1 MKGGVVKW
9 RRLCVLHFACTY
21 APPLLVLVRDKRG
34 LKERGPLWAVAGMDA
49 MRDRVQG
56 ILWGSEHADLTVTL
70 CGEWRRERGRVRE
83 STLARRR
90 GTAPRAPPLCL
101 YVKSVCEREFGQRKR
116 KPLCSPHT
124 PIECMFSLS
133 ASVDAPVRAA

>member
-1 MKGGVVKW
+1 
-9 RRLCVLHFACTY
+9 
-21 APPLLVLVRDKRG
+21 
-34 LKERGPLWAVAGMDA
+34 

-56 ILWGSEHADLTVTL
+56 ILWGSEHAG
-70 CGEWRRERGRVRE
+70 CGDAAWIEWRRERGRVRE

-101 YVKSVCEREFGQRKR
+101 YVRVFVCEFLDNAKR